1 MHEFQITII
10 AFTSITNYIED
21 GTTTGDGTEKGNCPM
36 ETAGVANDDYR
47 CLSDGVCN
55 ICGLISG
62 YAEGCDI
69 FSTSP
74 VCDADS
80 TTAGTQDSATDKVA
94 ACVACTK
101 SGMLLF
107 TMKPHIIKRCYYV
120 SILLNGK
127 LMVFVD
133 GTTTGDGTTIGKC
146 PSSYSNYRCLSTGAC
161 NVCGLISGVAQGC
174 EIRSSTPVCDMDSST
189 SGIQDTAS
197 NKVAQCV
204 ACKKSGNYLND
215 PSKTYQLYQLKI

>member
-1 MHEFQITII
+1 MI
-10 AFTSITNYIED
+10 N
-21 GTTTGDGTEKGNCPM
+21 
-36 ETAGVANDDYR
+36 
-47 CLSDGVCN
+47 
-55 ICGLISG
+55 G

-80 TTAGTQDSATDKVA
+80 TTSGTQDSATDKVA

-101 SGMLLF
+101 SGNFWFTINSNVRKSCLYQYNLL
-107 TMKPHIIKRCYYV
+107 TCE
-120 SILLNGK
+120 S
-127 LMVFVD
+127 MVFVD
-133 GTTTGDGTTIGKC
+133 GTTTGDGTTMGKC
-146 PSSYSNYRCLSTGAC
+146 PSSYSNYRCLSTGSC

-189 SGIQDTAS
+189 SGIQDAAS

-204 ACKKSGNYLND
+204 ACKKSGNFWNH
-215 PSKTYQLYQLKI
+215 PNR